1 MYGEQSAAVRS
12 WKTRKQSD
20 RTPHKEMHEVQPS
33 RLLPFQ
39 ISTFDCQEQAMNIAG
54 RSPFIFVTKVLIFSD
69 LSPIPGPITTV
80 HNRLLPHVSGFAPR
94 ALFSC
99 SNPKRQFM
107 QQEDDLRALAKIV
120 AFIQAVGIICN
131 ASNIYWFCYE

>member
-69 LSPIPGPITTV
+69 LSP
-80 HNRLLPHVSGFAPR
+80 NPR
-94 ALFSC
+94 ANYNRS
-99 SNPKRQFM
+99 
-107 QQEDDLRALAKIV
+107 
-120 AFIQAVGIICN
+120 
-131 ASNIYWFCYE
+131 